1 MPQICLISPQ
11 TFMGIIRGLCD
22 AWEDLRKSPKRCVLA
37 LDFRNPDFS
46 SEFYPDSGGYLKN
59 FKSYPDYNIHLE
71 FFFGHFCCKICP
83 TRPPALHYHS

>member
-22 AWEDLRKSPKRCVLA
+22 TWEDLRKSPKRCVLA

-46 SEFYPDSGGYLKN
+46 SEFYPDSGGYLKI

-71 FFFGHFCCKICP
+71 TFFFFW
-83 TRPPALHYHS
+83 TFLL